1 MQCVSAPGAYAL
13 PDGSCR
19 FVVWAPSTTQV
30 EVHLQ
35 PPLIGPGALKA
46 IGKGYHSGTIPDVPP
61 GTRYT
66 YVLDS
71 SKELPD
77 PASRYQPDGVH
88 GPSELCASDY
98 AWTDTRWRGI
108 PLKDYIIYELH
119 TGTFT
124 AEGTFDAI
132 IPVLPGL
139 RELGVTAI
147 ELMPVAQFP
156 GHRNW
161 GYDGAY
167 PYAVQNSYGGPA
179 GLKRLVD
186 ACHRHGLA
194 AILDVVYNHFGPEGN
209 YAADFG
215 PYFTETYRTPWGSAI
230 NFDGPGSDEVRE
242 FFIGNAIYWLD
253 EFHFDALRLDALHAI
268 LDTSPIPFLQE
279 LSGAVSD
286 LRVRS
291 GRLLY
296 LIGESDLNDPRLIR
310 DRNRGGLGIDAQ
322 WSDDFHHALHVT
334 LTGEDKGYYAD
345 FEGSNDLAHA
355 MRQGFVYTGQYSRY
369 RRRRHG
375 APPEDPAPE
384 RFVVCAQN
392 HDQVGNRKVGDRLTT
407 LVPFE
412 RLKFAAACVLL
423 SPYIPLLFMGEEY
436 GEPAPFPYFVSHSD
450 EKLIEAVR
458 KGRAAEFASFQWDG
472 DLPDP
477 QNESTFHSARLDRSL
492 ARSGRHQALLNLYTE
507 LIALR
512 KTLPALSCMSGAFHT
527 ESVSKSRNVLT
538 AVRNDGQHRTA
549 LLLNCSGESEMTRI
563 ELPEGDWYTRLDTAD
578 RRWAGP
584 GATVPTHVKSAG
596 KVELTP
602 GPWSAVVLAEGR
614 TG

>member
-1 MQCVSAPGAYAL
+1 MRCVAPGAYAL

-19 FVVWAPSTTQV
+19 FVVWAPTTHQV
-30 EVHLQ
+30 DVQLH
-35 PPLIGPGALKA
+35 PPHDQRSALEA
-46 IGKGYHSGTIPDVPP
+46 SVKGYHSGIVPHVPP

-66 YVLDS
+66 YVLDG

-88 GPSELCASDY
+88 GPSEVCAPDY
-98 AWTDTRWRGI
+98 AWRDAQWRGI

-124 AEGTFDAI
+124 SEGTFDAI
-132 IPVLPGL
+132 IPVLPYL
-139 RELGVTAI
+139 RDLGVTAI

-179 GLKRLVD
+179 GLKRLID
-186 ACHRHGLA
+186 ACHQHGLA

-209 YAADFG
+209 YAADFA
-215 PYFTETYRTPWGSAI
+215 PYFTETYQTPWGSAI

-242 FFIGNAIYWLD
+242 FFIGNAMYWLE

-279 LSGAVSD
+279 LSEAVSD
-286 LRVRS
+286 LRARS
-291 GRLLY
+291 DRLVY

-310 DRNRGGLGIDAQ
+310 ERNRGGIGLDAQ

-345 FEGSNDLAHA
+345 FEGSWDLAQA
-355 MRQGFVYTGQYSRY
+355 MQQGFVYTGQYSAY

-375 APPEDPAPE
+375 APPDDLPPE

-392 HDQVGNRKVGDRLTT
+392 HDQVGNRKVGDRLTS

-412 RLKFAAACVLL
+412 RLKFAAASVLL

-450 EKLIEAVR
+450 EGLIEAVR
-458 KGRAAEFASFQWDG
+458 KGRAAEFASFQWNG

-477 QNESTFHSARLDRSL
+477 QSESTFQSAKLDRSL
-492 ARSGRHQALLNLYTE
+492 ARSGSHRTLLNLYSE

-512 KTLPALSCMSGAFHT
+512 KALPALSCTSGTFRT
-527 ESVSKSRNVLT
+527 ETVSLRADMLT
-538 AVRNDGQHRTA
+538 LVRNDGERRTA
-549 LLLNCSGESEMTRI
+549 LLLNCSDKSEATRV
-563 ELPEGDWYTRLDTAD
+563 ELPAGDWYVRLDTAD
-578 RRWAGP
+578 SCWEGP
-584 GATVPTHVKSAG
+584 GSTVPPHVKSAG
-596 KVELTP
+596 DTELTP
-602 GPWSAVVLAEGR
+602 GPWTAVVLTEEGI
-614 TG
+614 T

>member
-1 MQCVSAPGAYAL
+1 MQCLTIPGAYSL

-19 FVVWAPSTTQV
+19 FIVWAPFTNEV
-30 EVHLQ
+30 DVHLH
-35 PPLIGPGALKA
+35 PPLEQRRSLETS
-46 IGKGYHSGTIPDVPP
+46 GKGYYAGTIPDVPP

-66 YVLDS
+66 YVLDGS
-71 SKELPD
+71 RELPD

-88 GPSELCASDY
+88 EPSEVCTSTY
-98 AWTDTRWRGI
+98 AWTDTQWRGI

-124 AEGTFDAI
+124 ADGTFDAI

-139 RELGVTAI
+139 RDLGVTAV

-167 PYAVQNSYGGPA
+167 PYAAQNSYGGPA

-186 ACHRHGLA
+186 ACHQHGLA
-194 AILDVVYNHFGPEGN
+194 VILDVVYNHFGPEGN

-215 PYFTETYRTPWGSAI
+215 PYFSEAYRTPWGSAI

-242 FFIGNAIYWLD
+242 FFIGNAMYWLE

-268 LDTSPIPFLQE
+268 LDTSPVPFLQE

-291 GRLLY
+291 GRLVY

-310 DRNRGGLGIDAQ
+310 DRNRGGIGLDAQ

-345 FEGSNDLAHA
+345 FEGPRDLDRA
-355 MRQGFVYTGQYSRY
+355 MQQGFVYTGQYSRY

-375 APPEDPAPE
+375 APPDDLPPE
-384 RFVVCAQN
+384 KFVICAQN
-392 HDQVGNRKVGDRLTT
+392 HDQVGNRKVGNRLTT
-407 LVPFE
+407 LVSFE

-436 GEPAPFPYFVSHSD
+436 GETAPFPYFVSHSD
-450 EKLIEAVR
+450 EELIEAVR
-458 KGRAAEFASFQWDG
+458 KGRAAEFAPFQWDG

-477 QNESTFHSARLDRSL
+477 QSESTFHSAKLDRSL
-492 ARSGRHQALLNLYTE
+492 AGSGWHQALQNLYRE

-512 KTLPALSCMSGAFHT
+512 TTIPALSCMPGAFSA
-527 ESVSKSRNVLT
+527 EGVSWSADILT
-538 AVRNDGQHRTA
+538 VVRNDGQRRSA
-549 LLLNCSGESEMTRI
+549 LLLNCSGGAKATRMG
-563 ELPEGDWYTRLDTAD
+563 LPAGDWHVQLDTAD
-578 RRWAGP
+578 ARWAGP
-584 GATVPTHVKSAG
+584 GATVPAHVKSAG
-596 KVELTP
+596 DAELTLA
-602 GPWSAVVLAEGR
+602 PWSAVVFTDGR
-614 TG
+614 IG